1 MVGCKI
7 EVEIKNIIMK
17 TLKFRSKEFPKRII
31 VHVFLL
37 IIIFLSVNGFQK
49 LYSQTYGTPLFFDDF
64 GVVPAGQDV
73 NSYRGDIIGR
83 GSIGTSY
90 WYWPGIC
97 PSNGGWLSQSDPTTE
112 LTYDIDLPAAED
124 GVTSWVFVPA
134 TRSTST
140 NGTDPYTTTANIN
153 NPNNLWSWGNSI
165 WTKNPSYCTGI
176 YSRWYSIDGTWHH
189 GHWERLWYKKW
200 VTCSNWHS
208 GMDDGGYALT
218 ANPDYTHGNDHAWLA
233 GSDHTPGDV
242 NGMMLVVNAAF
253 VKGQFYKRVIPGLC
267 YGSQFE
273 FKTYYANIL
282 SSSAA
287 CSPGIPINIRFE
299 VWDKDPGDDEIN
311 STILVGGKASN
322 GATLIAFN
330 NTGDIPGGSSTLIW
344 KENNLIFEV
353 PQNQDNVVII
363 LRNNGVGG
371 CGNDL
376 AIDDISFRPYRP
388 FSIGYETNIDNYC
401 STGFVT
407 QKGVVT
413 SGTVP
418 IGSNYYYQWQET
430 AEGTANWT
438 DLGSPVN
445 SLYNVELTQN
455 VNDISN
461 KIFRVISSTSLQ
473 NLNNSNC
480 YVASS
485 NFDGNSI
492 HLPIGTISGDDVCG
506 TDLHSPI
513 DASFNVNY
521 NGSESSWIYYYRIND
536 GEEQSQIVNSPATT
550 DTKTIS
556 ITGNSKVELLRIAT
570 KECNIG
576 FQINNIHNISY
587 SVEVPAIPNVI
598 LGPNPAC
605 IGDVAG
611 FSIQDVP
618 GAVSY
623 TWIVSGGWQILSGQ
637 GTCNVKLKIGSTP
650 IHVQIT
656 TKNACGSNAWTS
668 AAFQITNG
676 PPDIPANILA
686 PNGLCLPAIETEFSD
701 FLFEC
706 SMINNTSNYIWD
718 WDSSISL
725 GSQVSGTGQYLRQII
740 LSVPNH
746 LSTFNVRVR
755 SQNACGYSAVKEVTF
770 NTTSIPEA
778 VTGYDRTI
786 CFDSKTNIGAESV
799 VGSTYN
805 WTSLPT
811 GFTSTIANPLV
822 SPLMTTIYVLVETNA
837 FNGCSNSNS
846 IIVTVEDLINPTITA
861 PAAVTGTTNGNCT
874 STNVDLGLPI
884 SADNCSVVRV
894 SNNAPTDFPLGQS
907 TVTWTVTNVAGLTAT
922 ATQLVTVTDNINPI
936 TPTLADVT
944 VGECSGTPDVPTT
957 TDNCLGTV
965 TGTTTTIFPI
975 TTQGTKVVTWSFDDG
990 NGNVTTASQNVIV
1003 DDITAPV
1010 PEVATLADA
1019 TGECS
1024 VTVTSPIAIDNCKG
1038 AIVGT
1043 TADPLTYSVQGSYT
1057 IHWTYDDGNG
1067 NISIQTQNVKVDD
1080 ITPPVKP
1087 VLADVI
1093 VGECS
1098 GTPPT
1103 PTTTDNCK
1111 GTVFGTTS
1119 ILFPKTKQGKHTI
1132 IWTFDDGNGNVT
1144 TAYQNLIVADVTAP
1158 VVDVVSLPTITGECS
1173 VTVQAP
1179 TATDNCKG
1187 SITGTTEDPTEY
1199 TVQGSYTIHWTY
1211 YDGNGNTSTQLQSV
1225 VVEDITAPVPEVA
1238 TLADATGEC
1247 SVTVTSPTATD
1258 NCKGAIVGTTA
1269 DPLTYSVQGSY
1280 TIHWTYDDGNGNI
1293 SIQTQNV
1300 KVDDTTPPEITG
1312 AITQTTVE
1320 GCVAEVVA
1328 PSVNTIAGLE
1338 LLGLSI
1344 SDACSANTALIVT
1357 SNETY
1362 TGLAP
1367 IVVSR
1372 TYTITDAGHNATKY
1386 IQSILLVD
1394 TQKPTITCPANI
1406 NVIVDSG
1413 KCTVSGLSL
1422 GTPITADNC
1431 SLPFVRNDAP
1441 ETFPLG
1447 LSIVTWTVTD
1457 ESGNIAT
1464 CNQTVTVNGLPIAV
1478 DDFVFVNENAPISG
1492 NVMDND
1498 QGLCNMPVLVKDHT
1512 EPVHGNLTITGDG
1525 RYTYTPNDHYY
1536 GTDTFTYQICD
1547 FDGDCS
1553 VAKVTITVEDVNDLP
1568 LAIDDLENI
1577 QLDLVLEATVADND
1591 ILSNDGGNVWTLL
1604 DLPANGTILF
1614 HQDGSYSYTPGKD
1627 FLGRDNF
1634 TYKLCDV
1641 DGDCSEAKVSIIIED
1656 VLSANQILT
1665 PNGDAINDTF
1675 IILGIN
1681 FYPENKLTIYNRWGN
1696 VVYHKNNYQNEWD
1709 GNSNVS
1715 KIGAN
1720 SLPVGTYYYL
1730 IDYGKNRHKTG
1741 FVYLD
1746 K

>member
-1 MVGCKI
+1 M
-7 EVEIKNIIMK
+7 
-17 TLKFRSKEFPKRII
+17 
-31 VHVFLL
+31 
-37 IIIFLSVNGFQK
+37 
-49 LYSQTYGTPLFFDDF
+49 
-64 GVVPAGQDV
+64 
-73 NSYRGDIIGR
+73 
-83 GSIGTSY
+83 
-90 WYWPGIC
+90 
-97 PSNGGWLSQSDPTTE
+97 
-112 LTYDIDLPAAED
+112 
-124 GVTSWVFVPA
+124 
-134 TRSTST
+134 
-140 NGTDPYTTTANIN
+140 
-153 NPNNLWSWGNSI
+153 
-165 WTKNPSYCTGI
+165 
-176 YSRWYSIDGTWHH
+176 
-189 GHWERLWYKKW
+189 
-200 VTCSNWHS
+200 
-208 GMDDGGYALT
+208 
-218 ANPDYTHGNDHAWLA
+218 
-233 GSDHTPGDV
+233 
-242 NGMMLVVNAAF
+242 
-253 VKGQFYKRVIPGLC
+253 
-267 YGSQFE
+267 
-273 FKTYYANIL
+273 
-282 SSSAA
+282 
-287 CSPGIPINIRFE
+287 
-299 VWDKDPGDDEIN
+299 
-311 STILVGGKASN
+311 
-322 GATLIAFN
+322 
-330 NTGDIPGGSSTLIW
+330 
-344 KENNLIFEV
+344 
-353 PQNQDNVVII
+353 
-363 LRNNGVGG
+363 
-371 CGNDL
+371 
-376 AIDDISFRPYRP
+376 
-388 FSIGYETNIDNYC
+388 
-401 STGFVT
+401 
-407 QKGVVT
+407 
-413 SGTVP
+413 
-418 IGSNYYYQWQET
+418 
-430 AEGTANWT
+430 
-438 DLGSPVN
+438 
-445 SLYNVELTQN
+445 
-455 VNDISN
+455 
-461 KIFRVISSTSLQ
+461 
-473 NLNNSNC
+473 
-480 YVASS
+480 
-485 NFDGNSI
+485 
-492 HLPIGTISGDDVCG
+492 
-506 TDLHSPI
+506 
-513 DASFNVNY
+513 
-521 NGSESSWIYYYRIND
+521 
-536 GEEQSQIVNSPATT
+536 
-550 DTKTIS
+550 
-556 ITGNSKVELLRIAT
+556 
-570 KECNIG
+570 
-576 FQINNIHNISY
+576 
-587 SVEVPAIPNVI
+587 
-598 LGPNPAC
+598 
-605 IGDVAG
+605 
-611 FSIQDVP
+611 
-618 GAVSY
+618 
-623 TWIVSGGWQILSGQ
+623 
-637 GTCNVKLKIGSTP
+637 
-650 IHVQIT
+650 
-656 TKNACGSNAWTS
+656 
-668 AAFQITNG
+668 
-676 PPDIPANILA
+676 
-686 PNGLCLPAIETEFSD
+686 
-701 FLFEC
+701 
-706 SMINNTSNYIWD
+706 
-718 WDSSISL
+718 
-725 GSQVSGTGQYLRQII
+725 
-740 LSVPNH
+740 
-746 LSTFNVRVR
+746 
-755 SQNACGYSAVKEVTF
+755 
-770 NTTSIPEA
+770 
-778 VTGYDRTI
+778 
-786 CFDSKTNIGAESV
+786 
-799 VGSTYN
+799 
-805 WTSLPT
+805 
-811 GFTSTIANPLV
+811 
-822 SPLMTTIYVLVETNA
+822 
-837 FNGCSNSNS
+837 
-846 IIVTVEDLINPTITA
+846 
-861 PAAVTGTTNGNCT
+861 
-874 STNVDLGLPI
+874 
-884 SADNCSVVRV
+884 
-894 SNNAPTDFPLGQS
+894 
-907 TVTWTVTNVAGLTAT
+907 
-922 ATQLVTVTDNINPI
+922 
-936 TPTLADVT
+936 
-944 VGECSGTPDVPTT
+944 
-957 TDNCLGTV
+957 
-965 TGTTTTIFPI
+965 
-975 TTQGTKVVTWSFDDG
+975 
-990 NGNVTTASQNVIV
+990 
-1003 DDITAPV
+1003 
-1010 PEVATLADA
+1010 
-1019 TGECS
+1019 
-1024 VTVTSPIAIDNCKG
+1024 
-1038 AIVGT
+1038 
-1043 TADPLTYSVQGSYT
+1043 
-1057 IHWTYDDGNG
+1057 
-1067 NISIQTQNVKVDD
+1067 
-1080 ITPPVKP
+1080 
-1087 VLADVI
+1087 ADVI

-1300 KVDDTTPPEITG
+1300 KVDDITPPEITG